1 MAVKNVSTK
10 KKSKKVWISIHAPEV
25 FNKAFL
31 GESYVYLKEDLI
43 GKPLNL
49 NLSTFVNDMKKQ
61 NINILF
67 KVASIQEG
75 KGVAEIMGLILNQSY
90 IKRLVRRGKNKV
102 EDSFLAKTSDNKTIR
117 VKPIIITN
125 SKTHQSVVSKL
136 RLDAR
141 VHLKRIIKTMTP
153 DSFVKELTDLRLQKE
168 IKEKLQKIYPL
179 RYFDV
184 RYVSTEKDRV
194 VVDELVE
201 EAKSQE
207 ENLDDDL
214 EGMDENDDEESTETT
229 KSEDSEELNEDVEEV
244 EEDSDDLDDSD
255 DESAE
260 EEESKPKKSKSKK

>member
-10 KKSKKVWISIHAPEV
+10 KKSKKVWVSIHAPEV

-49 NLSTFVNDMKKQ
+49 NLSTFINDMKKQ

-67 KVASIQEG
+67 KVAAIQEG
-75 KGVAEIMGLILNQSY
+75 KGLAEIMGLVLNQSY

-136 RLDAR
+136 RLDTRA
-141 VHLKRIIKTMTP
+141 HLKRMIKTMTL
-153 DSFVKELTDLRLQKE
+153 DSFIKELTDLRLQKE

-184 RYVSTEKDRV
+184 RYVSTEKDSA

-201 EAKSQE
+201 EPQE
-207 ENLDDDL
+207 EVLDDDL
-214 EGMDENDDEESTETT
+214 EGMDGSEDEESVET
-229 KSEDSEELNEDVEEV
+229 DSKDLEESDEEV
-244 EEDSDDLDDSD
+244 EEAED
-255 DESAE
+255 DETSDETSDEDA
-260 EEESKPKKSKSKK
+260 EEESKPKKAKSKK